1 MLHLQGK
8 IVITQHGKNR
18 ISRPAVMIVIVLW
31 LVVVTETLIYLV
43 SMASFSSDGWDGTSI
58 GIL

>member
-1 MLHLQGK
+1 
-8 IVITQHGKNR
+8 
-18 ISRPAVMIVIVLW
+18 MIVIVLW